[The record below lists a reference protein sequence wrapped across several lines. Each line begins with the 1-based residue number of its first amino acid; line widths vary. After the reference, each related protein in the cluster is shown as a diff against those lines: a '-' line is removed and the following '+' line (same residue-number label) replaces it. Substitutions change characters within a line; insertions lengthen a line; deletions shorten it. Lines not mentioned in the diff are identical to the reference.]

1 MSARKVRLVNYRE
14 RGGGG
19 VNYRGKEGKRKVHGV
34 VGRERRRHLLHIRSK
49 RVGNGGGME
58 RNGEERH

>member
-1 MSARKVRLVNYRE
+1 MNYRE

-58 RNGEERH
+58 KNGKERH